1 MARARSRKRRP
12 AGAKRTPA
20 GAGAGAAAPQAA
32 TPNTAASNPA
42 SPARPVPKKAR
53 APRGA
58 PSGRGRV
65 RSSPTAPTYGE
76 RPHAPWHPLPL
87 SELLILVGAI
97 GAAVGFAKV
106 GHGFSSGGPALLA
119 GIGAVA
125 LGTIEVT
132 LREHRSGYRSHTV
145 MLAFM
150 VVLVFHSVVVLGLSA
165 FTTVPRLLNV
175 GLFAVDVALF
185 ALLFKLLRA
194 RFLDARH
201 ARVLREG

>member
-20 GAGAGAAAPQAA
+20 GAGAGADAPQAA
-32 TPNTAASNPA
+32 TAPA
-42 SPARPVPKKAR
+42 GSPAAPKQAR
-53 APRGA
+53 APRSPDP

-65 RSSPTAPTYGE
+65 RASSAAPTYGE
-76 RPHAPWHPLPL
+76 RPRAPWHPLPL
-87 SELLILVGAI
+87 SELLILAGAI

-106 GHGFSSGGPALLA
+106 GHGLSSGGPALLA

-125 LGTIEVT
+125 IGTIEVT

-150 VVLVFHSVVVLGLSA
+150 VVLVFHSAVVLGLSA
-165 FTTVPRLLNV
+165 FTAVPRLLNV
-175 GLFAVDVALF
+175 GLFAVDLALF
-185 ALLFKLLRA
+185 AFLFKLLRA

-201 ARVLREG
+201 ARVVREG